1 MSDARA
7 GIGVDL
13 GGTKLNA
20 AVIDASGRIHYRT
33 RRPTG
38 PQRSNHALLELMADA
53 VAECLAQ
60 KPTAAAVGVGC
71 AGQTDFHR
79 GELVFANNLGVRNLP
94 IARELGA
101 RLALPVAVDND
112 VNAIGLGE
120 ARFGAGRGAS
130 DLVAVFVGT
139 GIGGGFV
146 AGGQVVRGKSGVA
159 AEVGHTIFIPGGRP
173 CNCGQLGCFEAYCSG
188 RAFEEIGAEL
198 RASGVVE
205 PSSGAHFTSQDLRA
219 AARGSEVAAAHLAR
233 AEQALALLCA
243 NLTSLMNPEV
253 LVLGGGVVLHDHLLA
268 RAVETGVAQ
277 LATEVSRRDVRV
289 AVSSLGEDAAL
300 LGAAALAFEQLRQ
313 PPAARG
319 H

>member
-1 MSDARA
+1 
-7 GIGVDL
+7 VDL

-20 AVIDASGRIHYRT
+20 ALVDAAGHILYRT

-38 PQRSNHALLELMADA
+38 LQRSNQALLDLLVDA
-53 VAECLAQ
+53 VSECLGHE
-60 KPTAAAVGVGC
+60 PAAGAVGVGC

-94 IARELGA
+94 IARELTA
-101 RLALPVAVDND
+101 RLSLPVAVDND

-120 ARFGAGRGAS
+120 ATFGAGRGAS

-146 AGGQVVRGKSGVA
+146 ADRRVIRGRSGVA

-198 RASGVVE
+198 RTSGVLE
-205 PSSGAHFTSQDLRA
+205 PPSGARFTSQDLRS
-219 AARGSEVAAAHLAR
+219 AARHSEVAAEHLAR

-243 NLTSLMNPEV
+243 NVTSLMNPEV
-253 LVLGGGVVLHDHLLA
+253 LVLGGGVILHDPPLA
-268 RAVETGVAQ
+268 HVVEEGVARF
-277 LATEVSRRDVRV
+277 ATEVSRRDVRV
-289 AVSSLGEDAAL
+289 AVSFLGEDAAL
-300 LGAAALAFEQLRQ
+300 LGAAALAFEHLRHA
-313 PPAARG
+313 PTPGA